1 MLTTYTSYHGTII
14 QTGITCKKYLAIC
27 MAQLAGDLLLKEL
40 KYFKVM
46 LSIFEFS
53 GV

>member
-1 MLTTYTSYHGTII
+1 
-14 QTGITCKKYLAIC
+14 

-53 GV
+53 GVW